1 MFLDGEKAD
10 EILRRH
16 RRANTGLFEEFLNG
30 NVERECMEEKCVL
43 EEAREAFEND
53 EKTVSRKVVV
63 LHLSLYCVTA
73 NVCFSDG
80 VLGEVY
86 W

>member
-1 MFLDGEKAD
+1 
-10 EILRRH
+10 
-16 RRANTGLFEEFLNG
+16 
-30 NVERECMEEKCVL
+30 MEEKCVL

-63 LHLSLYCVTA
+63 RHLSLYCVTA

-80 VLGEVY
+80 VLGELC